1 MHPTQTL
8 ILRILK
14 KNGEQTAQQICN
26 EMSGMSVNNI
36 RNALSNLLES
46 GLVTKRSI
54 KESSKPNLVYW
65 KSK

>member
-46 GLVTKRSI
+46 GLVTKRLI